1 MRLRD
6 GDRLSSVALVAEQ
19 PDELENGENGENGEG
34 ATDAPLAPSLTGEAD
49 APEARLPEAEAEALA
64 DDDEPLDDDE

>member
-19 PDELENGENGENGEG
+19 PD
-34 ATDAPLAPSLTGEAD
+34 
-49 APEARLPEAEAEALA
+49 
-64 DDDEPLDDDE
+64 DDEPLDETASDEPPVA